1 MGLEIQNT
9 FMENQTQLVN
19 PNPGTIYTMVRGG
32 EHVQVPG
39 LVPFPL
45 PVPKA
50 KQMLDK
56 ALKSWNAQK
65 DQQRFE
71 KTEFNKHIASN
82 DPAMRD
88 RAFKFGETKD
98 KVFIPRTQ
106 PPAMP
111 FLVDLATEA
120 GKKFYES
127 GRRIAK
133 RDGIS
138 IPKTTGPIKLPD
150 DVLPIATMTKD
161 MRKPADRWDTPMLRK
176 YVAGNGGMIGNADPM
191 DRLLKKALLLFE
203 AMKKRYED
211 DGFVVNV
218 ID

>member
-1 MGLEIQNT
+1 MGLEVQNT
-9 FMENQTQLVN
+9 FMENQTKLVN

-45 PVPKA
+45 PAPKA

-56 ALKSWNAQK
+56 AMKSWNAQK
-65 DQQRFE
+65 DQQSFE
-71 KTEFNKHIASN
+71 RTEFNKHIASN

-98 KVFIPRTQ
+98 KVFVPRTQ

-111 FLVDLATEA
+111 FLVDLATEK
-120 GKKFYES
+120 GKEFYER
-127 GRRIAK
+127 GRKIAK
-133 RDGIS
+133 RDKIQV
-138 IPKTTGPIKLPD
+138 PKTTGPIQLPD
-150 DVLPIATMTKD
+150 DPVSLASSKD
-161 MRKPADRWDTPMLRK
+161 MRKPAARWDTPMLRK
-176 YVAGNGGMIGNADPM
+176 YVAGNGGMVGNADPT

-211 DGFVVNV
+211 DGFTVNV